1 VLAAGL
7 IFRETP
13 REKRRFLPLCAM
25 RLAYFTN
32 RRCVMVLSKRYLVAA
47 TWLILSVFTFI
58 PNVTG
63 QQPMDMIS
71 CGDAK
76 ATAIVSGQELTIM
89 GIEARGINIDNLAS
103 KAFDN
108 MTYHTVGVFKV
119 EGGKMTGTMYSKYL
133 DPSGDFLV
141 VEISQVGM
149 ERDWKYLYGTGKWK
163 GVTGGGK
170 AIPFT
175 KGQPISPGTIQNC
188 TKITGTYELKK

>member
-1 VLAAGL
+1 MADCTNG
-7 IFRETP
+7 IEI
-13 REKRRFLPLCAM
+13 EKN
-25 RLAYFTN
+25 YFHTQ
-32 RRCVMVLSKRYLVAA
+32 A
-47 TWLILSVFTFI
+47 TVFTKLYEI
-58 PNVTG
+58 LRNLNRTV
-63 QQPMDMIS
+63 
-71 CGDAK
+71 
-76 ATAIVSGQELTIM
+76 LIM
-89 GIEARGINIDNLAS
+89 GIEARGINIDNLTS

-119 EGGKMTGTMYSKYL
+119 KAGKMTGTLYSKYL

-175 KGQPISPGTIQNC
+175 KGQPVSPGTIQNC